1 MDKHMLSPESK
12 KDTALTN
19 KRQIERGVVSKAIY
33 MVTDTLDQSE
43 PLRRAL
49 RDAAVGILKDD
60 TDECVATLKRLLILS
75 AEVGIVS
82 GDNIQILLKAIDSM
96 KTLAIVQEEK
106 VITLDG
112 FFSNTQTD
120 TYIDT
125 HTETGDSNYIADNS
139 DDDTKDIH
147 TENRKA
153 ALGSLKVEGTSSINN
168 PSFQRSES
176 GPVSAVQPVQN
187 ATYTSVVRSS
197 AATLR
202 EDIQRQL
209 EKTNQRTGTQ
219 SIATT
224 LDIGTRRKKI
234 LEVVKSKGQVTIH
247 EFIQSI
253 QGCSSKTI
261 QRELTSLVLSGT
273 LKKTG
278 ERRWSK
284 YSLR

>member
-33 MVTDTLDQSE
+33 MVTEILDQSE
-43 PLRRAL
+43 PLRMAL
-49 RDAAVGILKDD
+49 RNAAVTLLKDD
-60 TDECVATLKRLLILS
+60 SRECIATLKRLLILS
-75 AEVGIVS
+75 SEVGIIS
-82 GDNIQILLKAIDSM
+82 HDNIQILLKAIDNM
-96 KTLAIVQEEK
+96 KTLVVTQEEK
-106 VITLDG
+106 TVNLDG
-112 FFSNTQTD
+112 FFEQMEDGTD
-120 TYIDT
+120 TTND
-125 HTETGDSNYIADNS
+125 HSVS
-139 DDDTKDIH
+139 
-147 TENRKA
+147 
-153 ALGSLKVEGTSSINN
+153 
-168 PSFQRSES
+168 SES
-176 GPVSAVQPVQN
+176 VVADDAKKIEDVYVQKNISTDNTIKPHTSPVVQN

-209 EKTNQRTGTQ
+209 EKANQKSSTPL
-219 SIATT
+219 AVTT